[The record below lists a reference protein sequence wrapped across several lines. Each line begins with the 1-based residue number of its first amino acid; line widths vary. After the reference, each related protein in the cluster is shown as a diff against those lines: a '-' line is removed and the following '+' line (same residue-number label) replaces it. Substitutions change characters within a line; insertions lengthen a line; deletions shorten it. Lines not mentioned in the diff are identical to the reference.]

1 MSDLF
6 GDGPRQG
13 GNKARTSVAPL
24 AERLRPRHL
33 EEIVGQEHLTAPD
46 APLARM
52 MAAGSV
58 PSLLLWGP
66 PGTGKT
72 TIARLLA
79 DLPGYRFHAL
89 SAIESGVKELKRI
102 FADAERLLATGT
114 RLLLFVDEIHRFNRA
129 QQDAFLRV
137 VEEGV
142 VTLVGATTE
151 NPSFVLNAALLSR
164 LTVLVLKPLDEGAL
178 AQLLARAEEALG
190 VLLPLSE
197 EARCALIAMAAGD
210 ARALLNMA
218 ELVAE
223 AGAQGERFTRPEDL
237 ARLFSRRPLA
247 HDRDRDQHYNLISA
261 FHKAVRGSDVDAALY
276 WLARMLE
283 AGEDPRYIT
292 RRMIRI
298 ASEDVGL
305 AAPQALEQAL
315 AADAAYDRLGSPEG
329 ELALF
334 QAAVFLA
341 SAPKSNA
348 LYRAEAAARALA
360 RRTAALPPP
369 MHSLNAPTKLM
380 RELGYGEGYV
390 YDHDAPDAFAG
401 LDYFPD
407 GLAREQLYHPT
418 SRGFEARIAERLV
431 AWTAR
436 RARTTHGVAGSSQ
449 MSGEHR
455 QEGGKTDPVPEG
467 SSRKDRR
474 GA

>member
-6 GDGPRQG
+6 GADSHSPGQ
-13 GNKARTSVAPL
+13 ARTPAPGAPL
-24 AERLRPRHL
+24 AERLRPRRL
-33 EEIVGQEHLTAPD
+33 EEIVGQEHLTAAD

-52 MAAGSV
+52 IAAGEI

-79 DLPGYRFHAL
+79 HLPGYRFHAL
-89 SAIESGVKELKRI
+89 SAIESGVRELKQI
-102 FADAERLLATGT
+102 FAKAERLLAAGT

-142 VTLVGATTE
+142 ITLIGATTE

-164 LTVLVLKPLDEGAL
+164 LTVLVLRPLDASAL
-178 AQLLARAEEALG
+178 QGLLKRAEDALG
-190 VLLPLSE
+190 MTLPLGD
-197 EARCALIAMAAGD
+197 EAREMLIAMAAGD

-218 ELVAE
+218 ELIAQAAE
-223 AGAQGERFTRPEDL
+223 RGEKFATAADL
-237 ARLFSRRPLA
+237 GRVLTRRPPA

-315 AADAAYDRLGSPEG
+315 AADTAYERLGSPEG

-348 LYRAEAAARALA
+348 LYKAEGAARMLA

-380 RELGYGEGYV
+380 QELGYGEGYV
-390 YDHDAPDAFAG
+390 YDHDVPDAFAG
-401 LDYFPD
+401 LDYFPEQ
-407 GLAREQLYHPT
+407 LTRAQLYHP
-418 SRGFEARIAERLV
+418 SGRGFEARIAERL
-431 AWTAR
+431 AEWAAR
-436 RARTTHGVAGSSQ
+436 RSQAAAATPISTPSERREDGNKTSAAARNAPSTKKGRV
-449 MSGEHR
+449 
-455 QEGGKTDPVPEG
+455 
-467 SSRKDRR
+467 
-474 GA
+474 

>member
-6 GDGPRQG
+6 GDEPGKGSGTQRP
-13 GNKARTSVAPL
+13 SVAPL
-24 AERLRPRHL
+24 AERLRPRRL
-33 EEIVGQEHLTAPD
+33 EDILGQEHLTAPG

-79 DLPGYRFHAL
+79 DLPGYRFQAL
-89 SAIESGVKELKRI
+89 SAIESGVRELKRI
-102 FADAERLLATGT
+102 FSDAERLLAAGN

-142 VTLVGATTE
+142 ITLVGATTE

-164 LTVLVLKPLDEGAL
+164 LTVLVLRPLGEEAL
-178 AQLLARAEEALG
+178 EQLLARAEEALG
-190 VLLPLSE
+190 TSLPLGE
-197 EARCALIAMAAGD
+197 EARTALVAMAAGD

-315 AADAAYDRLGSPEG
+315 AADAAYERLGSPEG

-380 RELGYGEGYV
+380 RSLGYGEGYV

-401 LDYFPD
+401 LDYFPEK
-407 GLAREQLYHPT
+407 LAREQLYHPT
-418 SRGFEARIAERLV
+418 SRGFEARIAERL
-431 AWTAR
+431 ASWQAR
-436 RARTTHGVAGSSQ
+436 RARAGAGAAGSPRRSVDHQ
-449 MSGEHR
+449 DKD
-455 QEGGKTDPVPEG
+455 GKDAPASEDSSPAKDG
-467 SSRKDRR
+467 S
-474 GA
+474 

>member
-1 MSDLF
+1 MGDLF
-6 GDGPRQG
+6 EKDAGAG
-13 GNKARTSVAPL
+13 GRGMPPPGAPL
-24 AERLRPRHL
+24 AERLRPRRL
-33 EEIVGQEHLTAPD
+33 DEIIGQEHLTAPG
-46 APLARM
+46 APLARIIE
-52 MAAGSV
+52 AGNP

-89 SAIESGVKELKRI
+89 SAIESGVKELKAV
-102 FADAERLLATGT
+102 FAEAERLIAAGS
-114 RLLLFVDEIHRFNRA
+114 RLMLFVDEIHRFNRA

-151 NPSFVLNAALLSR
+151 NPGFVLNAALLSR
-164 LTVLVLKPLDEGAL
+164 LTVLVLRPLDEKAL
-178 AQLLARAEEALG
+178 GKLLRRAEEALRE
-190 VLLPLSE
+190 PLALGQ
-197 EARCALIAMAAGD
+197 EARTALLAMAGGD
-210 ARALLNMA
+210 ARALFNMV
-218 ELVAE
+218 ELVAR
-223 AGAQGERFTRPEDL
+223 AGAHGEGFETAEDL

-283 AGEDPRYIT
+283 AGEDPRYIA

-298 ASEDVGL
+298 ASEDIGL

-315 AADAAYDRLGSPEG
+315 AADAAYERLGSPEG

-341 SAPKSNA
+341 GAPKSNA
-348 LYRAEAAARALA
+348 VYRAESAARTLA

-380 RELGYGEGYV
+380 RELGYGAGYA

-401 LDYFPD
+401 RNYFPD
-407 GLAREQLYHPT
+407 GLPRTRLYQPT
-418 SRGFEARIAERLV
+418 DRGFEARIAERLTE
-431 AWTAR
+431 WERRR
-436 RARTTHGVAGSSQ
+436 RAAAE
-449 MSGEHR
+449 SGGADSRDGKE
-455 QEGGKTDPVPEG
+455 EGDESTPG
-467 SSRKDRR
+467 
-474 GA
+474 

>member
-6 GDGPRQG
+6 GDEPKPGDRKPQL
-13 GNKARTSVAPL
+13 SVAPL
-24 AERLRPRHL
+24 AERLRPRRL
-33 EEIVGQEHLTAPD
+33 DEIVGQDHLTAAD

-52 MAAGSV
+52 LAAGSV

-79 DLPGYRFHAL
+79 NLPGYRFHAL

-142 VTLVGATTE
+142 ITLVGATTE

-164 LTVLVLKPLDEGAL
+164 LTVLVLKPLGQEAL
-178 AQLLARAEEALG
+178 ERLLARAEQALG
-190 VLLPLSE
+190 GPLPLSG
-197 EARCALIAMAAGD
+197 EARNTLVAMAAGD
-210 ARALLNMA
+210 ARVLLNMA

-223 AGAQGERFTRPEDL
+223 AGREGEHFTQAEDL
-237 ARLFSRRPLA
+237 ARLFTRRPLA

-283 AGEDPRYIT
+283 AGEDPRFIT

-360 RRTAALPPP
+360 RRTAALAPP
-369 MHSLNAPTKLM
+369 MHSLNAPTRLM

-401 LDYFPD
+401 LDYFPET
-407 GLAREQLYHPT
+407 LAREQLYHPT
-418 SRGFEARIAERLV
+418 TRGFEARIAERLAEWAARRTRAAAPV
-431 AWTAR
+431 ASTAPSTAR
-436 RARTTHGVAGSSQ
+436 REEGDKLPAPSRDPSST
-449 MSGEHR
+449 
-455 QEGGKTDPVPEG
+455 KTER
-467 SSRKDRR
+467 S
-474 GA
+474 